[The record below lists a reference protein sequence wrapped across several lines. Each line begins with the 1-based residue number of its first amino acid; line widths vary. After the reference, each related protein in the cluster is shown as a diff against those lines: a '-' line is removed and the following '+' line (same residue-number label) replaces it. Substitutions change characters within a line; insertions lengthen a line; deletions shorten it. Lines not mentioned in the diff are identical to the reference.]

1 MWQRNYHFLSGFL
14 LNFHHGLVMLLHL
27 FSHLT
32 GARIGIRHLCDW
44 ALFLNSIEEK
54 EFLKLFQEPIVV
66 LHIEKDVFNAYM
78 TVECLAKD
86 FWATWARNSNMRAK
100 IYKST

>member
-1 MWQRNYHFLSGFL
+1 
-14 LNFHHGLVMLLHL
+14 MLLHL